1 MISTK
6 GRYAVRF
13 MIDMAQ
19 QPDDKPVTLDDVAQR
34 QEVSKKYMERVVKM
48 LVSAGLVKGTSGK
61 GGGYRLLRKPEEYN
75 VMEILQVT
83 EGRLTSVA
91 CLQEG
96 AEECPREAKCLT
108 LPMWKLFDEMVKDFF
123 TYITIADLLKGHE
136 QNS

>member
-13 MIDMAQ
+13 MIDLAQ
-19 QPDDKPVTLDDVAQR
+19 QPTDKPITLDDVAQR
-34 QEVSKKYMERVVKM
+34 QEISKKYMERVVKM

-96 AEECPREAKCLT
+96 AEECPREAQCLT

-123 TYITIADLLKGHE
+123 SNITIADLLKG
-136 QNS
+136 QS

>member
-19 QPDDKPVTLDDVAQR
+19 QPDDKPVTLDDVSQR

-96 AEECPREAKCLT
+96 AEECPRQEKCLT

-123 TYITIADLLKGHE
+123 TNITIADLLKGHE

>member
-13 MIDMAQ
+13 MIDLAQ
-19 QPDDKPVTLDDVAQR
+19 QPNDKPVTLDDVAQR

-96 AEECPREAKCLT
+96 AETCPREAKCLT
-108 LPMWKLFDEMVKDFF
+108 LPMWRLFDEMVSDFF
-123 TYITIADLLKGHE
+123 TNITIADLIRGHE
-136 QNS
+136 

>member
-1 MISTK
+1 
-6 GRYAVRF
+6 
-13 MIDMAQ
+13 
-19 QPDDKPVTLDDVAQR
+19 
-34 QEVSKKYMERVVKM
+34 M

-123 TYITIADLLKGHE
+123 TNITIADLLKGHE

>member
-13 MIDMAQ
+13 MIDLAQ
-19 QPDDKPVTLDDVAQR
+19 QPNDKPVTLDDVAQR

-96 AEECPREAKCLT
+96 ADICPREEKCLT
-108 LPMWKLFDEMVKDFF
+108 LPMWKLFDEMVNDFF
-123 TYITIADLLKGHE
+123 TNITIADLIRGHE
-136 QNS
+136 

>member
-6 GRYAVRF
+6 GRYSVRF
-13 MIDMAQ
+13 MIDLAQ
-19 QPDDKPVTLDDVAQR
+19 QPTDKPITLDDVAQR
-34 QEVSKKYMERVVKM
+34 QEISKKYMERVVKM

-96 AEECPREAKCLT
+96 AEECPREAQCLT

-123 TYITIADLLKGHE
+123 SNITIADLLKG
-136 QNS
+136 QS

>member
-13 MIDMAQ
+13 MIDLAQ

-34 QEVSKKYMERVVKM
+34 QEISKKYMERVVKM

-61 GGGYRLLRKPEEYN
+61 GGGYRLLKKPEEYN
-75 VMEILQVT
+75 VMEILQIT

-96 AEECPREAKCLT
+96 AEQCPREANCLT
-108 LPMWKLFDEMVKDFF
+108 VPMWRLFDEMVSDFF
-123 TYITIADLLKGHE
+123 TNITIADLIRGHE
-136 QNS
+136 